1 MRRVRSE
8 MLSLLPARA
17 LPVAVF
23 CSLPYSALRRT
34 PHPLPSQGVVAR
46 PFAAFVSLTPD
57 EEAQVMRRAKST
69 GSGEPTDA
77 AIRPDDLVLRELP
90 DDPPTP
96 LVRLSDRTRPPEL
109 RRMDWRPP
117 PYLPTCAA
125 PPPAVI
131 PTEQD
136 EAPPF
141 GFSKEELLKLDD

>member
-8 MLSLLPARA
+8 MLSLLTALA
-17 LPVAVF
+17 LPVTVF
-23 CSLPYSALRRT
+23 CLLPYSALRRT
-34 PHPLPSQGVVAR
+34 PQPQLSQGTAR

-57 EEAQVMRRAKST
+57 EEAQAMRRAKST
-69 GSGEPTDA
+69 GSGEPADA

-96 LVRLSDRTRPPEL
+96 LVRLSDRTRPPEP
-109 RRMDWRPP
+109 RRMDWRLP

-125 PPPAVI
+125 PAPAVI
-131 PTEQD
+131 PAEQD

-141 GFSKEELLKLDD
+141 GFSKEQLLKLD

>member
-8 MLSLLPARA
+8 MLSLLAALA
-17 LPVAVF
+17 LPVSVF
-23 CSLPYSALRRT
+23 CCLPYSALRHM
-34 PHPLPSQGVVAR
+34 PQSLPSPGAAR

-57 EEAQVMRRAKST
+57 EEAQAMRRAKST

-96 LVRLSDRTRPPEL
+96 LVRLSDRTRPPAP

-125 PPPAVI
+125 PPPTVI

-141 GFSKEELLKLDD
+141 GFSTAELLKRDD